1 MSHRGIFNNGGDG
14 FFKSNA
20 SEVTVTSLHPL
31 RLCRIAVFSLKPTF
45 LSNPSTLVGLGSPPP
60 GGEGL
65 KPGGLVSSN
74 KFPCHTNRSSFFNFP
89 IAQDRSHGIGGCGAP
104 DQHQHRRTPTPD
116 QETVAKFVCMSAFL
130 LLVVTPYPSLN
141 ISLKFAGRNYL
152 RLLPNML
159 DLACFGFR

>member
-1 MSHRGIFNNGGDG
+1 MLVALIILV
-14 FFKSNA
+14 A
-20 SEVTVTSLHPL
+20 LYPLQVTVTSLHPL

-130 LLVVTPYPSLN
+130 LLVVTPYQYRFETFFR
-141 ISLKFAGRNYL
+141 K
-152 RLLPNML
+152 LLVITSEH
-159 DLACFGFR
+159 A